1 MENKMPHAYNMP
13 HAECAESW
21 ETQSDAS
28 FASGRFNFVE
38 CFAFLRV
45 LRFLRANMTRT
56 LHILCA
62 IVVVMITACAPKSN
76 HSPEKAIGE
85 NLMRHARNIT
95 VYEKDYGYRM
105 EVICPWDTTL
115 SLGSFAI
122 VKDTTKT
129 VDKDVKG
136 ILNVP
141 LKSVVSF
148 SATQWAVFLR
158 LGEIDRVKG
167 ILEGR
172 FVTDSTMRALLA
184 QQKVYDIG
192 TEAAAD
198 IERMIQ
204 LKPDALL
211 YSPYFDGNQGG
222 LNVTG
227 AVLFPFA
234 DYMENTPLGRAEWI
248 RVIGILAGCEDKADA
263 CFADIERRY
272 NALSG
277 LCANVETRPTV
288 FSDLAFNG
296 QWYVAGGRSYIAKLF
311 ADAGAD
317 YIWKDNP
324 STASVPMD
332 AESILAKAQKAEYW
346 RVINSAPTPMTY
358 ATLAR
363 ENPVYPLFDAF
374 KNRKIIVCDILS
386 TGYFEQS
393 QCEPDLLLAD
403 FIHFFHPEL
412 LTGEW
417 TDYQPHYYHLMGE

>member
-1 MENKMPHAYNMP
+1 MP
-13 HAECAESW
+13 HAEYAELR
-21 ETQSDAS
+21 EAQSDTNIA
-28 FASGRFNFVE
+28 AGR
-38 CFAFLRV
+38 FLRV
-45 LRFLRANMTRT
+45 LRVLRVNLPRT
-56 LHILCA
+56 LHVLCA
-62 IVVVMITACAPKSN
+62 VVLFVFTACAPKSN
-76 HSPEKAIGE
+76 LSPERTHGD
-85 NLMRHARNIT
+85 NLMRHARNIS

-122 VKDTTKT
+122 VKDTTKS

-136 ILNVP
+136 VLNVP
-141 LKSVVSF
+141 VKSVISF

-172 FVTDSTMRALLA
+172 FVTDSTMRSLLA

-204 LKPDALL
+204 LQPDALL

-227 AVLFPFA
+227 AVLFPF
-234 DYMENTPLGRAEWI
+234 RAEWI
-248 RVIGILAGCEDKADA
+248 RVIGMLAGCEEKADA
-263 CFADIERRY
+263 WFDDIERRY
-272 NALSG
+272 NALST
-277 LCANVETRPTV
+277 LCANVEHRPTV

-296 QWYVAGGRSYIAKLF
+296 QWYVAGGQSYIAKLF
-311 ADAGAD
+311 VDAGAD

-358 ATLAR
+358 STLAK

-374 KNRKIIVCDILS
+374 KNRKIIVCDILK

-417 TDYQPHYYHLMGE
+417 AGYQPKYYHLMGE

>member
-1 MENKMPHAYNMP
+1 MRKPWVLLVVFLAF
-13 HAECAESW
+13 A
-21 ETQSDAS
+21 AS
-28 FASGRFNFVE
+28 CRFNNQAKE
-38 CFAFLRV
+38 
-45 LRFLRANMTRT
+45 
-56 LHILCA
+56 
-62 IVVVMITACAPKSN
+62 
-76 HSPEKAIGE
+76 EKIEVE
-85 NLMRHARNIT
+85 NLMRYAHNVT
-95 VYEKDYGYRM
+95 VGEKDYGYLM

-115 SLGSFAI
+115 SLGKFAL

-129 VDKDVKG
+129 VEDGLTQVR
-136 ILNVP
+136 VP
-141 LKSVVSF
+141 VQSVISF

-172 FVTDSTMRALLA
+172 FVTDSTMRALLE

-204 LKPDALL
+204 IQPDVLL

-248 RVIGILAGCEDKADA
+248 RVIGMLTGCEDKADA
-263 CFADIERRY
+263 WFDDIERRY

-277 LCANVETRPTV
+277 LCAEVEHRPTV

-296 QWYVAGGRSYIAKLF
+296 QWYVAGGRSYMAKLF

-332 AESILAKAQKAEYW
+332 AESILAKAQHADFW
-346 RVINSAPTPMTY
+346 RVINSNPFPMTY
-358 ATLAR
+358 EALAK
-363 ENPVYPLFDAF
+363 ENPVYPLFDAY
-374 KNRKIIVCDILS
+374 KNRQIIVCDILS

-417 TDYQPHYYHLMGE
+417 EGYEPRYYHFLEK

>member
-1 MENKMPHAYNMP
+1 MR
-13 HAECAESW
+13 
-21 ETQSDAS
+21 SDYKSA
-28 FASGRFNFVE
+28 
-38 CFAFLRV
+38 
-45 LRFLRANMTRT
+45 RT
-56 LHILCA
+56 LLWA
-62 IVVVMITACAPKSN
+62 LFLLLFAACAPKGKTDIKETTEGDN
-76 HSPEKAIGE
+76 M
-85 NLMRHARNIT
+85 MRYARN
-95 VYEKDYGYRM
+95 VVVNEEDYGYLM

-115 SLGSFAI
+115 SLGKFAL
-122 VKDTTKT
+122 VKDTTAAIGKEVT
-129 VDKDVKG
+129 KVK
-136 ILNVP
+136 VP
-141 LKSVVSF
+141 VQSVISF

-172 FVTDSTMRALLA
+172 FVTDSIMRSLLE
-184 QQKVYDIG
+184 QEKVYDIG
-192 TEAAAD
+192 TEAAAN

-204 LKPDALL
+204 IQPDILL

-222 LNVTG
+222 LNITG

-248 RVIGILAGCEDKADA
+248 RVIGMLTGCEDKADA
-263 CFADIERRY
+263 WFDDIERRY
-272 NALSG
+272 NALST
-277 LCANVETRPTV
+277 LCANVQHHPTV

-332 AESILAKAQKAEYW
+332 AESILAKAQHADYW
-346 RVINSAPTPMTY
+346 RVINSNSFPMTY
-358 ATLAR
+358 ASLGK
-363 ENPVYPLFDAF
+363 ESPVYPLFDAF
-374 KNRKIIVCDILS
+374 KKRQIIVCDIMK

-417 TDYQPHYYHLMGE
+417 EGYQPKYYHLMEE

>member
-1 MENKMPHAYNMP
+1 MRKLWILVLLA
-13 HAECAESW
+13 
-21 ETQSDAS
+21 
-28 FASGRFNFVE
+28 FV
-38 CFAFLRV
+38 
-45 LRFLRANMTRT
+45 
-56 LHILCA
+56 
-62 IVVVMITACAPKSN
+62 ACAPKGKTGFK
-76 HSPEKAIGE
+76 EVAEGD
-85 NLMRHARNIT
+85 NLMRYARNVT
-95 VYEKDYGYRM
+95 VCEMDYGYMM

-115 SLGSFAI
+115 SLGKFALL
-122 VKDTTKT
+122 KDTMAQVGEGLTKIQLP
-129 VDKDVKG
+129 VQKV
-136 ILNVP
+136 I
-141 LKSVVSF
+141 SF

-172 FVTDSTMRALLA
+172 FVSDTTMKALLA
-184 QQKVYDIG
+184 EEKVYDIG
-192 TEAAAD
+192 TEAAAN

-204 LKPDALL
+204 IQPDILL

-248 RVIGILAGCEDKADA
+248 RVIGMLAGCEDKANAWFD
-263 CFADIERRY
+263 DIERRY
-272 NALSG
+272 NALST
-277 LCANVETRPTV
+277 LCANVEQRPTV

-296 QWYVAGGRSYIAKLF
+296 QWYVAGGKSYIAKLF

-332 AESILAKAQKAEYW
+332 AESILAKAQHAEYW
-346 RVINSAPTPMTY
+346 RVINSNPFPMTY
-358 ATLAR
+358 ESLAK
-363 ENPVYPLFDAF
+363 ESPVYPLFDAF
-374 KNRKIIVCDILS
+374 RNRQIIVCDILP

-417 TDYQPHYYHLMGE
+417 ADYQTKYYHLLEE

>member
-1 MENKMPHAYNMP
+1 MENNMP
-13 HAECAESW
+13 HAEYAELW
-21 ETQSDAS
+21 EAQSDTNIA
-28 FASGRFNFVE
+28 ADR
-38 CFAFLRV
+38 FLRV
-45 LRFLRANMTRT
+45 LRFLRANLTCT
-56 LHILCA
+56 LHVLCA
-62 IVVVMITACAPKSN
+62 VVLFAFTACVPKSSQ
-76 HSPEKAIGE
+76 SPERTQGE
-85 NLMRHARNIT
+85 NLMRHARNIL
-95 VYEKDYGYRM
+95 VFEKDYGYRM

-115 SLGSFAI
+115 SLGSFAL
-122 VKDTTKT
+122 VKDTTKPI
-129 VDKDVKG
+129 DKDVKG
-136 ILNVP
+136 VLNIPV
-141 LKSVVSF
+141 KSVISF

-158 LGEIDRVKG
+158 LGEINRVKG

-172 FVTDSTMRALLA
+172 FVTDSTMRTLLA
-184 QQKVYDIG
+184 QEKVYDIG

-204 LKPDALL
+204 LQPDALL

-248 RVIGILAGCEDKADA
+248 RVIGMLAGCEEKADA
-263 CFADIERRY
+263 WFDDIERRY
-272 NALSG
+272 NALST
-277 LCANVETRPTV
+277 LCANVEHRPTV

-296 QWYVAGGRSYIAKLF
+296 QWYVAGGKSYIAKLI

-358 ATLAR
+358 STLAK
-363 ENPVYPLFDAF
+363 ENLVYPLFDAF
-374 KNRKIIVCDILS
+374 KNRKIIVCDILK

-393 QCEPDLLLAD
+393 QCEPDLLVAD
-403 FIHFFHPEL
+403 CIYFFHPEL

-417 TDYQPHYYHLMGE
+417 AGYQPHYYHLMTE

>member
-1 MENKMPHAYNMP
+1 MDSKIQTRLP
-13 HAECAESW
+13 
-21 ETQSDAS
+21 
-28 FASGRFNFVE
+28 
-38 CFAFLRV
+38 LRV
-45 LRFLRANMTRT
+45 IARRHDEAIQTASSHIGYSLDCFVPRRIFCCMWVLCIVLFLVSCVPNGKNDNKGAT
-56 LHILCA
+56 
-62 IVVVMITACAPKSN
+62 S
-76 HSPEKAIGE
+76 GD
-85 NLMRHARNIT
+85 NLMRYARNIQ
-95 VYEKDYGYRM
+95 VFEKDYGYRA

-115 SLGSFAI
+115 SLGSFAF
-122 VKDTTKT
+122 VKDTTKA
-129 VDKDVKG
+129 VEPDVKG

-141 LKSVVSF
+141 VKSVVSF

-158 LGEIDRVKG
+158 LGEIDRVRG

-172 FVTDSTMRALLA
+172 FVHDSTMLALMA
-184 QQKVYDIG
+184 EQKVYDIG

-222 LNVTG
+222 LSVTG

-248 RVIGILAGCEDKADA
+248 RVIGMMTGCEDKANAWFD
-263 CFADIERRY
+263 DIERRY

-277 LCANVETRPTV
+277 LCADVEHRPTV

-332 AESILAKAQKAEYW
+332 AETILAKAQKADFW
-346 RVINSAPTPMTY
+346 RVINSNPFPMTY
-358 ATLAR
+358 ESLAK
-363 ENPVYPLFDAF
+363 ESPVYPLFDAF
-374 KNRKIIVCDILS
+374 KKHQIIVCDILS

-403 FIHFFHPEL
+403 FIYFFHPEL

-417 TDYQPHYYHLMGE
+417 EGYQLKYYHFME

>member
-1 MENKMPHAYNMP
+1 MLRRGDLKSPDSHR
-13 HAECAESW
+13 
-21 ETQSDAS
+21 SDCKYARTLGTLLLFMLLFS
-28 FASGRFNFVE
+28 TSACRFNTQVQEEKVE
-38 CFAFLRV
+38 V
-45 LRFLRANMTRT
+45 D
-56 LHILCA
+56 
-62 IVVVMITACAPKSN
+62 
-76 HSPEKAIGE
+76 
-85 NLMRHARNIT
+85 NLMRYARNVI
-95 VYEKDYGYRM
+95 VSEKDYGYLM

-115 SLGSFAI
+115 SLGRFAL
-122 VKDTTKT
+122 VKDMTAAVGDGVTQ
-129 VDKDVKG
+129 VK
-136 ILNVP
+136 VP
-141 LKSVVSF
+141 VQSVVSF
-148 SATQWAVFLR
+148 SATQWSVFLR

-172 FVTDSTMRALLA
+172 FVTDSTMRSLLE
-184 QQKVYDIG
+184 QEKVYDIG
-192 TEAAAD
+192 TEAAAN

-204 LKPDALL
+204 IQPDILL

-222 LNVTG
+222 LNITG

-248 RVIGILAGCEDKADA
+248 RVIGMMIGCEDKANAWFD
-263 CFADIERRY
+263 DIERRY
-272 NALSG
+272 NALST
-277 LCANVETRPTV
+277 LCAEVKHRPTV

-296 QWYVAGGRSYIAKLF
+296 QWYVAGGRSYMAKLF

-324 STASVPMD
+324 LTASVPMD
-332 AESILAKAQKAEYW
+332 AESILAKAQHADYW
-346 RVINSAPTPMTY
+346 RVINSNPFPMTY
-358 ATLAR
+358 ASLAK
-363 ENPVYPLFDAF
+363 ENPVYPLFDAY

-417 TDYQPHYYHLMGE
+417 EGYQTKYYHLVEE

>member
-1 MENKMPHAYNMP
+1 MENNKPILTDSVIARNEAIQKGSITSGLPRYARN
-13 HAECAESW
+13 
-21 ETQSDAS
+21 DAKRCLFGFLLLLGLQF
-28 FASGRFNFVE
+28 FAVSCRFNHQVKE
-38 CFAFLRV
+38 
-45 LRFLRANMTRT
+45 
-56 LHILCA
+56 
-62 IVVVMITACAPKSN
+62 
-76 HSPEKAIGE
+76 EKTE
-85 NLMRHARNIT
+85 VDNLMRYAHNVI
-95 VYEKDYGYRM
+95 VSEKDYGYLM

-115 SLGSFAI
+115 SLGKFAM
-122 VKDTTKT
+122 VKDTTKA
-129 VDKDVKG
+129 VDTDVKG
-136 ILNVP
+136 ILRVP
-141 LKSVVSF
+141 VKSVVSF

-184 QQKVYDIG
+184 EEKVYDIG

-204 LKPDALL
+204 IKPDALL

-248 RVIGILAGCEDKADA
+248 RVIGIMAGCEDKADA
-263 CFADIERRY
+263 WFDDIERRY

-277 LCANVETRPTV
+277 LCAGVEHRPTV

-332 AESILAKAQKAEYW
+332 AESILAKAQHADYW
-346 RVINSAPTPMTY
+346 RVINSNPFPMTY
-358 ATLAR
+358 ESLSK
-363 ENPVYPLFDAF
+363 ESPVYPLFDAY
-374 KNRKIIVCDILS
+374 KNRQIIVCDILS

-417 TDYQPHYYHLMGE
+417 EGYRTKYYHLVGE

>member
-1 MENKMPHAYNMP
+1 MESKMPHVNSLS
-13 HAECAESW
+13 HAECAELW
-21 ETQSDAS
+21 EAQSNANLTVGSFLRILRASLARTLSVLCAVAFFS
-28 FASGRFNFVE
+28 FA
-38 CFAFLRV
+38 
-45 LRFLRANMTRT
+45 
-56 LHILCA
+56 
-62 IVVVMITACAPKSN
+62 ACAPKSSY
-76 HSPEKAIGE
+76 SPEKTHGD
-85 NLMRHARNIT
+85 NLMRYARNVSI
-95 VYEKDYGYRM
+95 YEKDYGYRA
-105 EVICPWDTTL
+105 EVLCPWDTTL
-115 SLGSFAI
+115 SLGSFAF
-122 VKDTTKT
+122 VKDTTKA

-136 ILNVP
+136 VLRVP
-141 LKSVVSF
+141 VSSVVSF
-148 SATQWAVFLR
+148 SATQWSVFLR

-172 FVTDSTMRALLA
+172 FVTDSTMRSLLA
-184 QQKVYDIG
+184 QEKVYDIG

-248 RVIGILAGCEDKADA
+248 RVIGMLAGCEDKANAWFD
-263 CFADIERRY
+263 DIERRY
-272 NALSG
+272 KALST

-296 QWYVAGGRSYIAKLF
+296 QWYVAGGRSYMAKLF

-332 AESILAKAQKAEYW
+332 AETILAKAQKADYW
-346 RVINSAPTPMTY
+346 RVINSNPYPMTY
-358 ATLAR
+358 ESLAK
-363 ENPVYPLFDAF
+363 ENPVYPLFDAY
-374 KNRKIIVCDILS
+374 KNRQIIVCDILS

-403 FIHFFHPEL
+403 FIYFFHPEL

-417 TDYQPHYYHLMGE
+417 EGYLPKYYHLVETE

>member
-1 MENKMPHAYNMP
+1 MKKL
-13 HAECAESW
+13 W
-21 ETQSDAS
+21 
-28 FASGRFNFVE
+28 FVLLL
-38 CFAFLRV
+38 AAL
-45 LRFLRANMTRT
+45 
-56 LHILCA
+56 
-62 IVVVMITACAPKSN
+62 TACAPKSKES
-76 HSPEKAIGE
+76 HQKTQGD
-85 NLMRHARNIT
+85 NLMRYARNIS
-95 VYEKDYGYRM
+95 VYERDYGYRA

-115 SLGSFAI
+115 SLGTFAF
-122 VKDTTKT
+122 VKDSTQT
-129 VDKDVKG
+129 VDADVDG
-136 ILNVP
+136 ILKVP
-141 LKSVVSF
+141 IRSVISF

-172 FVTDSTMRALLA
+172 FVVDTTMLSLLA

-198 IERMIQ
+198 VERMIQ

-248 RVIGILAGCEDKADA
+248 RVIGMLSGCEDKADA
-263 CFADIERRY
+263 WFADIETRY

-277 LCANVETRPTV
+277 LCAEVEHRPTF

-296 QWYVAGGRSYIAKLF
+296 QWYVAGGQSYIAKLF

-317 YIWKDNP
+317 YVWKDNP

-332 AESILAKAQKAEYW
+332 AETILAKAQHADYW
-346 RVINSAPTPMTY
+346 RIVNSNPFPMTY
-358 ATLAR
+358 ESLAK
-363 ENPVYPLFDAF
+363 ENPIYPLFDAY
-374 KNRKIIVCDILS
+374 KNRKIIVCDIMK

-417 TDYQPHYYHLMGE
+417 AGYQPKYYHFLQ

>member
-1 MENKMPHAYNMP
+1 MKTK
-13 HAECAESW
+13 
-21 ETQSDAS
+21 TQ
-28 FASGRFNFVE
+28 V
-38 CFAFLRV
+38 
-45 LRFLRANMTRT
+45 
-56 LHILCA
+56 ILLLLLLG
-62 IVVVMITACAPKSN
+62 ACAPKTKEN
-76 HSPEKAIGE
+76 VVRTQGD
-85 NLMRHARNIT
+85 NLMRHARNVT
-95 VYEKDYGYRM
+95 VFKTDYGYHM
-105 EVICPWDTTL
+105 DVICPWDTTL
-115 SLGSFAI
+115 TLGHFAL
-122 VKDTTKT
+122 VKDTTKAVGEGLT
-129 VDKDVKG
+129 Q
-136 ILNVP
+136 LRVP
-141 LKSVVSF
+141 VQSVISF

-172 FVTDSTMRALLA
+172 FVTDTTMRSLLA
-184 QQKVYDIG
+184 QEKVYDIG

-204 LKPDALL
+204 LQPDALL

-248 RVIGILAGCEDKADA
+248 RVIGILAGCEDKANAWFD
-263 CFADIERRY
+263 DIERRY

-277 LCANVETRPTV
+277 LCANVEHRPTV

-296 QWYVAGGRSYIAKLF
+296 QWYVAGGKSYIAKLF

-332 AESILAKAQKAEYW
+332 AESILAKAQKADYW
-346 RVINSAPTPMTY
+346 RVINSNPFPMTY
-358 ATLAR
+358 ESLAK

-374 KNRKIIVCDILS
+374 KNHKIIVCDILS

-417 TDYQPHYYHLMGE
+417 ADYQPKYYHLMEIE

>member
-1 MENKMPHAYNMP
+1 MESNRN
-13 HAECAESW
+13 S
-21 ETQSDAS
+21 S
-28 FASGRFNFVE
+28 FG
-38 CFAFLRV
+38 FAIRMFGKGDLKSPNSRQ
-45 LRFLRANMTRT
+45 ADCKSART
-56 LHILCA
+56 LVWVLMLTF
-62 IVVVMITACAPKSN
+62 VVACAPKTK
-76 HSPEKAIGE
+76 EDVERTQGD
-85 NLMRHARNIT
+85 NLMRHARNIA

-122 VKDTTKT
+122 VKDTAKA
-129 VDKDVKG
+129 VEKDITGV
-136 ILNVP
+136 LRVP
-141 LKSVVSF
+141 VKSVISF

-172 FVTDSTMRALLA
+172 FVTDSTMRELLA

-204 LKPDALL
+204 LQPDALL

-248 RVIGILAGCEDKADA
+248 RVIGILAGCEEKADA
-263 CFADIERRY
+263 WFDDIERRY

-277 LCANVETRPTV
+277 LCANVKHRPTV

-296 QWYVAGGRSYIAKLF
+296 QWYVAGGKSYIAKLF

-332 AESILAKAQKAEYW
+332 AESILAKAQKADYW
-346 RVINSAPTPMTY
+346 RVINSLPTPMTY
-358 ATLAR
+358 ATLAK

-374 KNRKIIVCDILS
+374 KKHQIIVCDILK

-412 LTGEW
+412 LTDEW
-417 TDYQPHYYHLMGE
+417 ADYQPHYYHLMLE

>member
-1 MENKMPHAYNMP
+1 MRRLWILLLVALT
-13 HAECAESW
+13 AC
-21 ETQSDAS
+21 
-28 FASGRFNFVE
+28 RFNTQVKEEKVE
-38 CFAFLRV
+38 V
-45 LRFLRANMTRT
+45 D
-56 LHILCA
+56 
-62 IVVVMITACAPKSN
+62 
-76 HSPEKAIGE
+76 
-85 NLMRHARNIT
+85 NLMRYAHNVT
-95 VYEKDYGYRM
+95 VSEKDYGYLM

-115 SLGSFAI
+115 TLGKFAL
-122 VKDTTKT
+122 VKDTTAVVGEGVT
-129 VDKDVKG
+129 LVK
-136 ILNVP
+136 VP
-141 LKSVVSF
+141 VQSVVSF
-148 SATQWAVFLR
+148 SATQWSVFLR

-172 FVTDSTMRALLA
+172 FVTDSTMRSLLE
-184 QQKVYDIG
+184 QEKVYDIG
-192 TEAAAD
+192 TEAAAN

-204 LKPDALL
+204 IQPDILL

-222 LNVTG
+222 LNITG

-248 RVIGILAGCEDKADA
+248 RVIGMLIGCEEKANAWFD
-263 CFADIERRY
+263 DIERRY
-272 NALSG
+272 NALST
-277 LCANVETRPTV
+277 LCAEVEHRPTV

-296 QWYVAGGRSYIAKLF
+296 QWYVAGGRSYMAKLF

-332 AESILAKAQKAEYW
+332 AESILAKAQHADYW
-346 RVINSAPTPMTY
+346 RVINSNPFPMTY
-358 ATLAR
+358 ASLAK
-363 ENPVYPLFDAF
+363 ENPVYPLFDAY
-374 KNRKIIVCDILS
+374 KNRQIIVCDILS

-417 TDYQPHYYHLMGE
+417 EGYQTRYYHLMEKE

>member
-1 MENKMPHAYNMP
+1 MENNKPILTYSVIARNEAIQKGSITSGLPRYARNDAKRHALGLLLILGLLF
-13 HAECAESW
+13 S
-21 ETQSDAS
+21 AS
-28 FASGRFNFVE
+28 SCRFNHQVKE
-38 CFAFLRV
+38 EKS
-45 LRFLRANMTRT
+45 
-56 LHILCA
+56 
-62 IVVVMITACAPKSN
+62 VVD
-76 HSPEKAIGE
+76 
-85 NLMRHARNIT
+85 NLMRYAHN
-95 VYEKDYGYRM
+95 VVVSEKDYGYLM

-115 SLGSFAI
+115 SLGKFAM
-122 VKDTTKT
+122 VKDTTKA
-129 VDKDVKG
+129 VDTDVKG
-136 ILNVP
+136 VLRVP
-141 LKSVVSF
+141 VKSVVSF

-184 QQKVYDIG
+184 EEKVYDIG

-204 LKPDALL
+204 IKPDALL

-248 RVIGILAGCEDKADA
+248 RVIGIMAGCEDKADA
-263 CFADIERRY
+263 WFADIERRY
-272 NALSG
+272 KALST
-277 LCANVETRPTV
+277 LCAGVEHRPTV

-332 AESILAKAQKAEYW
+332 AESILAKAQHADYW
-346 RVINSAPTPMTY
+346 RVINSNPFPMTY
-358 ATLAR
+358 ESLSK
-363 ENPVYPLFDAF
+363 ESPVYPLFDAF
-374 KNRKIIVCDILS
+374 KNHKIIVCDILS

-417 TDYQPHYYHLMGE
+417 DGYRPKYYHLMEE

>member
-1 MENKMPHAYNMP
+1 MS
-13 HAECAESW
+13 HAECAELW
-21 ETQSDAS
+21 EAQSDANL
-28 FASGRFNFVE
+28 AAG
-38 CFAFLRV
+38 
-45 LRFLRANMTRT
+45 RFLRILRILRANLPRT
-56 LHILCA
+56 LLVLCA
-62 IVVVMITACAPKSN
+62 IVFFEFAACTHKST
-76 HSPEKAIGE
+76 HSPEKTQGD
-85 NLMRHARNIT
+85 NLMRYARNIV
-95 VYEKDYGYRM
+95 VYEKDYGYRT

-115 SLGSFAI
+115 SLGSFAF
-122 VKDTTKT
+122 VKDTTKA

-141 LKSVVSF
+141 VNSVISF
-148 SATQWAVFLR
+148 SATQWSVFMR

-172 FVTDSTMRALLA
+172 FVTDTTMRSLLA

-204 LKPDALL
+204 LQPDALL

-248 RVIGILAGCEDKADA
+248 RVIGMMTGCEDKANAWFD
-263 CFADIERRY
+263 DIERRY

-277 LCANVETRPTV
+277 LCAHVEHRPTV

-332 AESILAKAQKAEYW
+332 AETILAKAQKADFW
-346 RVINSAPTPMTY
+346 RVINSNPSPMTY
-358 ATLAR
+358 ESLAK
-363 ENPVYPLFDAF
+363 ESPVYPLFDAF
-374 KNRKIIVCDILS
+374 KNHQIIVCDILS

-403 FIHFFHPEL
+403 FIYFFHPEL

-417 TDYQPHYYHLMGE
+417 EGYSPKYYHLVK

>member
-1 MENKMPHAYNMP
+1 MLRRGDLKSPGSHRADCKS
-13 HAECAESW
+13 ARTLGTLLLFVLLFS
-21 ETQSDAS
+21 AS
-28 FASGRFNFVE
+28 ACRFNTQIQEEKVE
-38 CFAFLRV
+38 V
-45 LRFLRANMTRT
+45 D
-56 LHILCA
+56 
-62 IVVVMITACAPKSN
+62 
-76 HSPEKAIGE
+76 
-85 NLMRHARNIT
+85 NLMRYAHNVT
-95 VYEKDYGYRM
+95 VSEKDYGYLM

-115 SLGSFAI
+115 SLGKFAL
-122 VKDTTKT
+122 VKDTTVAVGEGVT
-129 VDKDVKG
+129 QVK
-136 ILNVP
+136 VP
-141 LKSVVSF
+141 VQSVVSF
-148 SATQWAVFLR
+148 SATQWSVFLR

-172 FVTDSTMRALLA
+172 FVTDSTMRSLLE
-184 QQKVYDIG
+184 QEKVYDIG
-192 TEAAAD
+192 TEAAAN

-204 LKPDALL
+204 IQPDILL

-222 LNVTG
+222 LNITG

-248 RVIGILAGCEDKADA
+248 RVIGMLIGCEDKANAWFD
-263 CFADIERRY
+263 DIERRY
-272 NALSG
+272 NALST
-277 LCANVETRPTV
+277 LCAEVEHRPTV

-332 AESILAKAQKAEYW
+332 AESILAKAQHADYW
-346 RVINSAPTPMTY
+346 RVINSNPFPMTY
-358 ATLAR
+358 ASLAK
-363 ENPVYPLFDAF
+363 ENPVYPLFDAY
-374 KNRKIIVCDILS
+374 KNRQIIVCDILS

-417 TDYQPHYYHLMGE
+417 EGYQTKYYHLLENK

>member
-1 MENKMPHAYNMP
+1 MENNNRIILTDPVIASE
-13 HAECAESW
+13 AR
-21 ETQSDAS
+21 QSRCGAS
-28 FASGRFNFVE
+28 FLDCFVVPPRNDAKRRVHGLLLVVLLVALTACRFNTQVKEEKVE
-38 CFAFLRV
+38 V
-45 LRFLRANMTRT
+45 DNMMRYA
-56 LHILCA
+56 HN
-62 IVVVMITACAPKSN
+62 VVVS
-76 HSPEKAIGE
+76 EQ
-85 NLMRHARNIT
+85 
-95 VYEKDYGYRM
+95 DYGYLM
-105 EVICPWDTTL
+105 EIICPWDTTL
-115 SLGSFAI
+115 SLGKFAL
-122 VKDTTKT
+122 VKDTTKAVGEGLT
-129 VDKDVKG
+129 QIK
-136 ILNVP
+136 VP
-141 LKSVVSF
+141 VQSVVSF
-148 SATQWAVFLR
+148 SATQWSVFLR
-158 LGEIDRVKG
+158 LGEINRVKG

-184 QQKVYDIG
+184 EQKVYDIG

-204 LKPDALL
+204 IQPDILL

-222 LNVTG
+222 LNITG

-248 RVIGILAGCEDKADA
+248 RVIGMLIGCEDKANAWFD
-263 CFADIERRY
+263 DIERRY
-272 NALSG
+272 NALST
-277 LCANVETRPTV
+277 LCAKVEHRPTV

-332 AESILAKAQKAEYW
+332 AESILAKAQHADYW
-346 RVINSAPTPMTY
+346 RVINSNPFPMTY
-358 ATLAR
+358 ASLGK
-363 ENPVYPLFDAF
+363 ESPVYPLFDAF
-374 KNRKIIVCDILS
+374 KNHQIIVCDILS

-417 TDYQPHYYHLMGE
+417 EDYQPKYYHLIEE

>member
-1 MENKMPHAYNMP
+1 MRKL
-13 HAECAESW
+13 W
-21 ETQSDAS
+21 T
-28 FASGRFNFVE
+28 
-38 CFAFLRV
+38 LV
-45 LRFLRANMTRT
+45 LVAL
-56 LHILCA
+56 
-62 IVVVMITACAPKSN
+62 VACAPKTKEN
-76 HSPEKAIGE
+76 AERTQGD
-85 NLMRHARNIT
+85 NLMRYARNISI
-95 VYEKDYGYRM
+95 YEKDYGYRA
-105 EVICPWDTTL
+105 EVICPWDTML
-115 SLGSFAI
+115 SLGSFAF
-122 VKDTTKT
+122 VKDTAKA
-129 VDKDVKG
+129 VDPDVKG
-136 ILNVP
+136 VLRVP
-141 LKSVVSF
+141 VKSVISF

-172 FVTDSTMRALLA
+172 FVSDSTMLSLLA
-184 QQKVYDIG
+184 QEKVYDIG

-198 IERMIQ
+198 VERMIQ
-204 LKPDALL
+204 LHPDALL

-248 RVIGILAGCEDKADA
+248 RVIGILAGCEDKANAWFD
-263 CFADIERRY
+263 DIEARY

-277 LCANVETRPTV
+277 LCNEVKHRPTV

-332 AESILAKAQKAEYW
+332 AESILAKAQHADFW
-346 RVINSAPTPMTY
+346 RVNNSYPTPMTY
-358 ATLAR
+358 TTLAK
-363 ENPVYPLFDAF
+363 ENPVYPLFDAY
-374 KNRKIIVCDILS
+374 KKQQIIVCDIIK

-403 FIHFFHPEL
+403 FIYFFHPEL
-412 LTGEW
+412 LKGEW
-417 TDYQPHYYHLMGE
+417 EGYQPKYYHLMGE

>member
-1 MENKMPHAYNMP
+1 MRKLWILVLLA
-13 HAECAESW
+13 
-21 ETQSDAS
+21 
-28 FASGRFNFVE
+28 FV
-38 CFAFLRV
+38 
-45 LRFLRANMTRT
+45 
-56 LHILCA
+56 
-62 IVVVMITACAPKSN
+62 ACAPKGKTGVK
-76 HSPEKAIGE
+76 EVAEGD
-85 NLMRHARNIT
+85 NLMRYARNVT
-95 VYEKDYGYRM
+95 VCEMDYGYMM

-115 SLGSFAI
+115 SLGKFALL
-122 VKDTTKT
+122 KDTMAQVGEGLTKIQLP
-129 VDKDVKG
+129 VQKV
-136 ILNVP
+136 I
-141 LKSVVSF
+141 SF

-172 FVTDSTMRALLA
+172 FVSDTTMKALLA
-184 QQKVYDIG
+184 EEKVYDIG
-192 TEAAAD
+192 TEAAAN

-204 LKPDALL
+204 IQPDILL

-248 RVIGILAGCEDKADA
+248 RVIGMLAGCEDKANAWFD
-263 CFADIERRY
+263 DIERRY
-272 NALSG
+272 NALST
-277 LCANVETRPTV
+277 LCANVEQRPTV

-296 QWYVAGGRSYIAKLF
+296 QWYVAGGKSYIAKLF

-332 AESILAKAQKAEYW
+332 AESILAKAQHADYW
-346 RVINSAPTPMTY
+346 RVINSNPFPMTY
-358 ATLAR
+358 ESLAK
-363 ENPVYPLFDAF
+363 ESPVYPLFDAF
-374 KNRKIIVCDILS
+374 RSRQIIVCDILP

-417 TDYQPHYYHLMGE
+417 ADYQTKYYHLLEE

>member
-1 MENKMPHAYNMP
+1 MRKL
-13 HAECAESW
+13 W
-21 ETQSDAS
+21 
-28 FASGRFNFVE
+28 
-38 CFAFLRV
+38 V
-45 LRFLRANMTRT
+45 LLLMA
-56 LHILCA
+56 L
-62 IVVVMITACAPKSN
+62 VACAPKAN
-76 HSPEKAIGE
+76 ENTEKAQGV
-85 NLMRHARNIT
+85 NLMRYARNIV
-95 VYEKDYGYRM
+95 VYEKDYGYRV

-115 SLGSFAI
+115 SLGKFAL
-122 VKDTTKT
+122 VSDTTKSVGEELT
-129 VDKDVKG
+129 KVK
-136 ILNVP
+136 VP
-141 LKSVVSF
+141 IESVVSF

-158 LGEIDRVKG
+158 LGEINRVKG

-172 FVTDSTMRALLA
+172 FVTDSTMRSLLA
-184 QQKVYDIG
+184 QEKVYDIG

-204 LKPDALL
+204 IQPDILL

-248 RVIGILAGCEDKADA
+248 RVIGMLTGCEDKADA
-263 CFADIERRY
+263 WFVDIERRY
-272 NALSG
+272 NALST
-277 LCANVETRPTV
+277 LCANVEHRPTV

-296 QWYVAGGRSYIAKLF
+296 QWYVAGGRSYIARLF

-332 AESILAKAQKAEYW
+332 AESILAKAQHADFW
-346 RVINSAPTPMTY
+346 RVINSNPFPMTY
-358 ATLAR
+358 ESLGK
-363 ENPVYPLFDAF
+363 ESPVYPLFDAF
-374 KNRKIIVCDILS
+374 KNHKIIVCDILS

-412 LTGEW
+412 LTGDWEG
-417 TDYQPHYYHLMGE
+417 YQPKYYHLVE

>member
-1 MENKMPHAYNMP
+1 MENNKPTILTDSVIARNEVIQEGSTISGLP
-13 HAECAESW
+13 RFAR
-21 ETQSDAS
+21 SDAKRHIIGAMLFIVLLFS
-28 FASGRFNFVE
+28 VSACRFNTQVKEEKVE
-38 CFAFLRV
+38 V
-45 LRFLRANMTRT
+45 D
-56 LHILCA
+56 
-62 IVVVMITACAPKSN
+62 
-76 HSPEKAIGE
+76 
-85 NLMRHARNIT
+85 NLMRYARN
-95 VYEKDYGYRM
+95 VVVSEQDYGYLM

-115 SLGSFAI
+115 SLGKFAL
-122 VKDTTKT
+122 VKDTAKAIGEELTQ
-129 VDKDVKG
+129 VR
-136 ILNVP
+136 VP
-141 LKSVVSF
+141 VQSVVSF

-158 LGEIDRVKG
+158 LGEINRIKG

-172 FVTDSTMRALLA
+172 FVTDSTMRSLLA
-184 QQKVYDIG
+184 QEKVYDIG

-204 LKPDALL
+204 IQPDILL

-222 LNVTG
+222 LNITG

-248 RVIGILAGCEDKADA
+248 RVIGMLTGCEDKADA
-263 CFADIERRY
+263 WFDDIERRY
-272 NALSG
+272 NALST
-277 LCANVETRPTV
+277 LCTEVDHRPTV

-332 AESILAKAQKAEYW
+332 AESILAKAQHADYW
-346 RVINSAPTPMTY
+346 RVINSNPFPMTY
-358 ATLAR
+358 ESLGK
-363 ENPVYPLFDAF
+363 ESPVYPLFDAF
-374 KNRKIIVCDILS
+374 KNHRIIVCDILS

-417 TDYQPHYYHLMGE
+417 EGYQPKYYHLIEE

>member
-1 MENKMPHAYNMP
+1 MS
-13 HAECAESW
+13 HAECAELW
-21 ETQSDAS
+21 EAQSDAN
-28 FASGRFNFVE
+28 FAASSVQRIH
-38 CFAFLRV
+38 RI
-45 LRFLRANMTRT
+45 LRANLTRT
-56 LHILCA
+56 LLVLCA
-62 IVVVMITACAPKSN
+62 IVLFAFASCTPKST
-76 HSPEKAIGE
+76 HSPEKTQGD
-85 NLMRHARNIT
+85 NLMRYARNIV
-95 VYEKDYGYRM
+95 VYEKDYGYRV

-115 SLGSFAI
+115 SLGKFAL
-122 VKDTTKT
+122 VSDTTKSIGEELT
-129 VDKDVKG
+129 KVK
-136 ILNVP
+136 VP
-141 LKSVVSF
+141 IESVVSF
-148 SATQWAVFLR
+148 SATQWAAFLR
-158 LGEIDRVKG
+158 LGEINRVKG

-172 FVTDSTMRALLA
+172 FVTDSTMRSLLA
-184 QQKVYDIG
+184 QEKVYDIG

-204 LKPDALL
+204 IQPDILL

-248 RVIGILAGCEDKADA
+248 RVIGMLTGCEDKADA
-263 CFADIERRY
+263 WFDDIERRY
-272 NALSG
+272 NALST
-277 LCANVETRPTV
+277 LCANVEHRPTV

-296 QWYVAGGRSYIAKLF
+296 QWYVAGGRSYIARLF

-332 AESILAKAQKAEYW
+332 AESILAKAQHADYW
-346 RVINSAPTPMTY
+346 RVINSNPFPMTY
-358 ATLAR
+358 ESLGK
-363 ENPVYPLFDAF
+363 ESPVYPLFDAF
-374 KNRKIIVCDILS
+374 KNHRIIVCDILS

-412 LTGEW
+412 LTGDWEG
-417 TDYQPHYYHLMGE
+417 YQPKYYHLVE

>member
-1 MENKMPHAYNMP
+1 MESKTHTSLPLRVIASEAKQSSH
-13 HAECAESW
+13 
-21 ETQSDAS
+21 ETVSLDCFVPRSDAK
-28 FASGRFNFVE
+28 R
-38 CFAFLRV
+38 RV
-45 LRFLRANMTRT
+45 FGMLMFGMLLA
-56 LHILCA
+56 L
-62 IVVVMITACAPKSN
+62 VACAPKAN
-76 HSPEKAIGE
+76 ENTEQAHGD
-85 NLMRHARNIT
+85 NLMRYARNISI
-95 VYEKDYGYRM
+95 YEKDYGYRA
-105 EVICPWDTTL
+105 EVLCPWDTTL
-115 SLGSFAI
+115 SLGSFAF
-122 VKDTTKT
+122 VKDTTKA

-136 ILNVP
+136 VLRVP
-141 LKSVVSF
+141 VCSVVSF
-148 SATQWAVFLR
+148 SATQWSVFLR

-172 FVTDSTMRALLA
+172 FVTDTTMRSLLA
-184 QQKVYDIG
+184 REKVYDIG

-263 CFADIERRY
+263 WFDDIERRY
-272 NALSG
+272 DALST
-277 LCANVETRPTV
+277 LCAEVEHSPTV

-296 QWYVAGGRSYIAKLF
+296 QWYVAGGRSYMAKLF

-317 YIWKDNP
+317 YIWKDNS

-332 AESILAKAQKAEYW
+332 AESILAKAQHADFW
-346 RVINSAPTPMTY
+346 RVINSNPFPMTY
-358 ATLAR
+358 ESLGK
-363 ENPVYPLFDAF
+363 ESPVYPLFDAY
-374 KNRKIIVCDILS
+374 KNHQIIVCDILS

-403 FIHFFHPEL
+403 FIYFFHPEL

-417 TDYQPHYYHLMGE
+417 EGYQPKYYHFVEE

>member
-1 MENKMPHAYNMP
+1 MRAFHRLLVREGETHRR
-13 HAECAESW
+13 HESLS
-21 ETQSDAS
+21 E
-28 FASGRFNFVE
+28 
-38 CFAFLRV
+38 
-45 LRFLRANMTRT
+45 RT
-56 LHILCA
+56 LQRLPVQRLSRKAEHTMRKLWILLLVCL
-62 IVVVMITACAPKSN
+62 VACAPKSN
-76 HSPEKAIGE
+76 ENNKKTEGD
-85 NLMRHARNIT
+85 NLMRYARNIQ
-95 VYEKDYGYRM
+95 VYEKDYGYRA

-115 SLGSFAI
+115 SLGSFAF
-122 VKDTTKT
+122 VKDTAKA
-129 VDKDVKG
+129 VDADVKG
-136 ILNVP
+136 VLRVP
-141 LKSVVSF
+141 VKSVISF
-148 SATQWAVFLR
+148 SATQWAVFLL

-172 FVTDSTMRALLA
+172 FVSDSTMLSLLA
-184 QQKVYDIG
+184 QEKVYDIG
-192 TEAAAD
+192 TESAAD
-198 IERMIQ
+198 VERMIQ
-204 LKPDALL
+204 LQPDALL

-248 RVIGILAGCEDKADA
+248 RVIGILAGCEEKADA
-263 CFADIERRY
+263 WFDDIETRY

-277 LCANVETRPTV
+277 LCAEVETRPTV

-311 ADAGAD
+311 ADAGVD

-332 AESILAKAQKAEYW
+332 AESILAKAQHADFW
-346 RVINSAPTPMTY
+346 RVNNSYPTPMTY
-358 ATLAR
+358 ATLAK
-363 ENPVYPLFDAF
+363 ENPVYPLFDAY
-374 KNRKIIVCDILS
+374 KNHQVIVCDIIK

-403 FIHFFHPEL
+403 FIYFFHPEL

-417 TDYQPHYYHLMGE
+417 EGYQPKYYHLMEE

>member
-1 MENKMPHAYNMP
+1 MRKFWIL
-13 HAECAESW
+13 SLV
-21 ETQSDAS
+21 
-28 FASGRFNFVE
+28 FFV
-38 CFAFLRV
+38 
-45 LRFLRANMTRT
+45 
-56 LHILCA
+56 
-62 IVVVMITACAPKSN
+62 ACAPRVQETVDKTQ
-76 HSPEKAIGE
+76 GD
-85 NLMRHARNIT
+85 NLMRHARNIS

-105 EVICPWDTTL
+105 EVMCPWDTTL

-122 VKDTTKT
+122 VKDTAKA
-129 VDKDVKG
+129 VDKDVTG

-141 LKSVVSF
+141 VRSVISF

-172 FVTDSTMRALLA
+172 FVTDSTMRALLE
-184 QQKVYDIG
+184 QEKVYDIG

-198 IERMIQ
+198 VERMIQ
-204 LKPDALL
+204 LQPDALL

-263 CFADIERRY
+263 WFDDIERRY
-272 NALSG
+272 NALST
-277 LCANVETRPTV
+277 LCAEVEHRPTV

-296 QWYVAGGRSYIAKLF
+296 QWYVAGGKSYIAKLF

-332 AESILAKAQKAEYW
+332 AESILAKAQHADYW
-346 RVINSAPTPMTY
+346 RVINSNPFPMTY
-358 ATLAR
+358 ESLSK
-363 ENPVYPLFDAF
+363 ESPVYPLFDAV
-374 KNRKIIVCDILS
+374 KNRQILVCDILQ

-417 TDYQPHYYHLMGE
+417 EGYRPKYYHLMQIE

>member
-1 MENKMPHAYNMP
+1 MRKLWIL
-13 HAECAESW
+13 SLVL
-21 ETQSDAS
+21 
-28 FASGRFNFVE
+28 FV
-38 CFAFLRV
+38 
-45 LRFLRANMTRT
+45 
-56 LHILCA
+56 
-62 IVVVMITACAPKSN
+62 ACAPKVQQTV
-76 HSPEKAIGE
+76 EKAQGD
-85 NLMRHARNIT
+85 NLMRHARNIS

-122 VKDTTKT
+122 VKDTTKA
-129 VDKDVKG
+129 VDKDVAG
-136 ILNVP
+136 VLNVP
-141 LKSVVSF
+141 VKSVISF

-172 FVTDSTMRALLA
+172 FVSDSTMLALLE

-198 IERMIQ
+198 VERMIQ
-204 LKPDALL
+204 LQPDALL

-248 RVIGILAGCEDKADA
+248 RIIGILAGCEDKADA
-263 CFADIERRY
+263 WFDDIEARY

-277 LCANVETRPTV
+277 LCANVESRPTV

-296 QWYVAGGRSYIAKLF
+296 QWYVAGGRSYIAQLF

-332 AESILAKAQKAEYW
+332 AESILAKAQHADFW
-346 RVINSAPTPMTY
+346 RVNNSNPFPMTY
-358 ATLAR
+358 ASLAK
-363 ENPVYPLFDAF
+363 ESPVYPLFDAF
-374 KNRKIIVCDILS
+374 KNRKIIVCDIME

-412 LTGEW
+412 MTGEW
-417 TDYQPHYYHLMGE
+417 EGYQPKYYHLVEE

>member
-1 MENKMPHAYNMP
+1 MKKLWIFVWLAVVACTPKTKENV
-13 HAECAESW
+13 ER
-21 ETQSDAS
+21 TQGD
-28 FASGRFNFVE
+28 
-38 CFAFLRV
+38 
-45 LRFLRANMTRT
+45 
-56 LHILCA
+56 
-62 IVVVMITACAPKSN
+62 
-76 HSPEKAIGE
+76 
-85 NLMRHARNIT
+85 NLMRHARN
-95 VYEKDYGYRM
+95 VAVFEKDYGYRM
-105 EVICPWDTTL
+105 DVICPWDTTL

-122 VKDTTKT
+122 VKDTAKAVEEDITG
-129 VDKDVKG
+129 V
-136 ILNVP
+136 LRVP
-141 LKSVVSF
+141 VKSVVSF

-172 FVTDSTMRALLA
+172 FVSDTTMKALLA
-184 QQKVYDIG
+184 EEKVYDIG
-192 TEAAAD
+192 TEAAAN

-204 LKPDALL
+204 IQPDILL

-222 LNVTG
+222 LNITG

-263 CFADIERRY
+263 WFDDIERRY

-277 LCANVETRPTV
+277 LCANVEHRPTV

-296 QWYVAGGRSYIAKLF
+296 QWYVAGGKSYIAKLF

-332 AESILAKAQKAEYW
+332 AESILAKAQKADFW
-346 RVINSAPTPMTY
+346 RVINSLPTPMTY
-358 ATLAR
+358 ATLAK
-363 ENPVYPLFDAF
+363 ENPVYPLFEAY
-374 KNRKIIVCDILS
+374 KKHQIIVCDILS

-417 TDYQPHYYHLMGE
+417 ADYQTKYYHIMEE

>member
-1 MENKMPHAYNMP
+1 MKKPWVLLVVFLA
-13 HAECAESW
+13 
-21 ETQSDAS
+21 
-28 FASGRFNFVE
+28 FATSCRFNNQAKE
-38 CFAFLRV
+38 
-45 LRFLRANMTRT
+45 
-56 LHILCA
+56 
-62 IVVVMITACAPKSN
+62 
-76 HSPEKAIGE
+76 EKIEVE
-85 NLMRHARNIT
+85 NLMRYAHNIT
-95 VYEKDYGYRM
+95 VGEKDYGYLM

-115 SLGSFAI
+115 SLGKFAL

-129 VDKDVKG
+129 VDEG
-136 ILNVP
+136 LTQLRVP
-141 LKSVVSF
+141 VQSVISF

-172 FVTDSTMRALLA
+172 FVTDSTMRSLLA

-198 IERMIQ
+198 VERMIQ
-204 LKPDALL
+204 LQPDALL

-248 RVIGILAGCEDKADA
+248 RVIGMLTGCEDKADA
-263 CFADIERRY
+263 WFDDIERRY

-277 LCANVETRPTV
+277 LCAEVEHRPTV

-296 QWYVAGGRSYIAKLF
+296 QWYVAGGRSYMAKLF

-332 AESILAKAQKAEYW
+332 AESILAKAQHADFW
-346 RVINSAPTPMTY
+346 RVINSNPFPMTY
-358 ATLAR
+358 EALAKDS
-363 ENPVYPLFDAF
+363 PVYPLFDAY
-374 KNRKIIVCDILS
+374 KNHQIIVCDIMV

-417 TDYQPHYYHLMGE
+417 EGYEPKYYHLLGE

>member
-1 MENKMPHAYNMP
+1 MDNRGDSSFGLQIRKIRIGDFKSQGSKRSD
-13 HAECAESW
+13 CESARTFMW
-21 ETQSDAS
+21 
-28 FASGRFNFVE
+28 
-38 CFAFLRV
+38 AFLLLFCV
-45 LRFLRANMTRT
+45 
-56 LHILCA
+56 
-62 IVVVMITACAPKSN
+62 ACASKTKN
-76 HSPEKAIGE
+76 GVERTQGD
-85 NLMRHARNIT
+85 NLMHYARNIV
-95 VYEKDYGYRM
+95 VYEKDYGYRV

-115 SLGSFAI
+115 SLGKFAL
-122 VKDTTKT
+122 VKDTTKLVGEELT
-129 VDKDVKG
+129 KVK
-136 ILNVP
+136 LPV
-141 LKSVVSF
+141 KSVISF
-148 SATQWAVFLR
+148 SATQWSVFMR

-172 FVTDSTMRALLA
+172 FVTDSTMRSLLE
-184 QQKVYDIG
+184 QEKVYDIG
-192 TEAAAD
+192 TEAAAN

-204 LKPDALL
+204 IQPDILL

-222 LNVTG
+222 LNITG

-248 RVIGILAGCEDKADA
+248 RVIGMLTGCEDKADA
-263 CFADIERRY
+263 WFDDIERRY
-272 NALSG
+272 KSLST
-277 LCANVETRPTV
+277 LCSNVDHRPTV

-317 YIWKDNP
+317 YIWRDNL

-332 AESILAKAQKAEYW
+332 AESILAKAQHADYW
-346 RVINSAPTPMTY
+346 RVINSNPFPMTY
-358 ATLAR
+358 ESLGK
-363 ENPVYPLFDAF
+363 ESPVYPLFDAF
-374 KNRKIIVCDILS
+374 RNHHIIVCDILQ

-417 TDYQPHYYHLMGE
+417 EGYRPKYYHFVEE